1 MSSPSHPRYG
11 RRREHRL
18 DQELASQFYRPYLP
32 NWLRERIGS
41 AALRPGSVYPGE
53 ATVLY
58 ADLSGFTS
66 LTAAFSSLPD
76 GAERLHDTLNR
87 YYQALID
94 TIGAYGGDVAAIAGD
109 ALTAWWPGLI
119 DPDLARRCGSALHA
133 AVTAL
138 PTISTPAGPFQLDL
152 RIGVSAGT
160 VYMALTGLPNY
171 GIHPVLLGPAID
183 AATAAERLARPGS
196 TQSLEAQ
203 LADGLPPVDPETPG
217 EAGISLSWEHF
228 LPPTFA
234 DRLRLNELVAEYRR
248 CVPAF
253 CAFQLPAR
261 PGDLHRLV
269 AQTQAVVLRWGGWL
283 NEVEVGDKGAVFVLL
298 FGAPVSRGDDPNRA
312 VGCCLELRDRGLITR
327 AGISV
332 GILFVGDVGGSQRRV
347 YTAQGD
353 DMNLAA
359 HLMERAEPGSLL
371 VSGRIRQDI
380 RGRYRTGKTD
390 LLITKGHAEGVP
402 VAQII
407 SDGSRVGQGNTT
419 LHRYVPDAVSLVGRD
434 QERDLLAAQAQAVRA
449 GRPQLALIEGESG
462 IGKSSL
468 LQDLAVFWVGHGWRG
483 FGAECLSG
491 GRMTPLLAWR
501 PILLDLLGVDQSMG
515 YGTQR
520 AQIGRAIDRSA
531 TRDAP
536 APSARESARPAE
548 GADGAPIGER
558 SSAPPRADPHQAGLA
573 EAGATERLLILALGV
588 EESPHLGDGIV
599 HMWGAAERQHLL
611 EVLVSLF
618 RGYTA
623 GEPLLVVL
631 EDIHWA
637 DELSLDLAH
646 ALLTAY
652 PPLPIYLALS
662 HRPLDGARSSV
673 LAALHDYEGCLAIRL
688 ERLSPGASLAF
699 IRNLLGVSHVQSAVA
714 QHVERHTEGQ
724 PLFIKEYVRILL
736 QNGLIAIEDDSVRLA
751 RPMVSMQ
758 MSNSAQGVIQAHVDR
773 LDEPTR
779 LTLKIASVIGRSFP
793 LRLLAT
799 IHPTGVDEDRL
810 RDQLQTLIDLQII
823 DLELGEPDPV
833 YRFKH
838 GITHEVAYTSLLF
851 GQRRQLHAAVANWY
865 EQAYEPDMRRGNVAT
880 AVYDVLIDHL
890 RRAEEWE
897 RAARFCR
904 QAADRAAQRAAHAA
918 ALRYADQAL
927 LLTVDPL
934 QRYYLVLLRIAI
946 NDRIGNQ
953 IVQPEDLAQLSQL
966 AGQIG
971 DPLAHIYAG
980 YFQIRHL
987 LVMGLY
993 QQVIEQAVPVIQQT
1007 RRLSRSA
1014 EEPLRRELI
1023 LLRAGLIGAQAEALG
1038 MAGSL
1043 NEARARHRR
1052 ALQICWGLM
1061 PGHDTPID
1069 SLYRSILNPQSV
1081 AAQSLDG
1088 LGMVMLQQQ
1097 HPGQALRCH
1106 QRALDLARTI
1116 GDWCGETR
1124 ARLGVAEVLVYQAQ
1138 YETAARQITETL
1150 STSRAVGD
1158 TIGQV
1163 RALRQL
1169 ALISAASENYAEAQR
1184 YVWHALALCTSTRLR
1199 VQELQVLQDLAR
1211 FAAAQGLEEEA
1222 DAANQEAERVYR
1234 QWWGTPGPEEAREV
1248 AGERAV
1254 PR

>member
-1 MSSPSHPRYG
+1 M
-11 RRREHRL
+11 

-41 AALRPGSVYPGE
+41 STLRPGAVYPGE

-66 LTAAFSSLPD
+66 LTAAFTSLPD
-76 GAERLHDTLNR
+76 GAERLHDALNR

-119 DPDLARRCGSALHA
+119 DPELARRCGSALHA
-133 AVTAL
+133 AMAAL
-138 PTISTPAGPFQLDL
+138 PAISTPAGPFQLDL
-152 RIGVSAGT
+152 RIGVSAGA

-171 GIHPVLLGPAID
+171 GIHPVLLGPAIA
-183 AATAAERLARPGS
+183 AATAAERLARPGF
-196 TQSLEAQ
+196 THYIEAP
-203 LADGLPPVDPETPG
+203 ATDGLPLADPEPPG
-217 EAGISLSWEHF
+217 EAGIGLSWEHF

-261 PGDLHRLV
+261 PADLHRLV

-390 LLITKGHAEGVP
+390 LLRTKGRAEGVP

-407 SDGSRVGQGNTT
+407 SDGSRIGQGNTT

-434 QERDLLAAQAQAVRA
+434 HERQLLATQAQAVWA
-449 GRPQLALIEGESG
+449 GAPQLAMIEGESG

-468 LQDLAVFWVGHGWRG
+468 LQDLAVYWVGHGWRG

-491 GRMTPLLAWR
+491 GRMTALLAWR
-501 PILLDLLGVDQSMG
+501 PILLDLLGVDQSTS
-515 YGTQR
+515 YRAQR
-520 AQIGRAIDRSA
+520 AQISRAMRAFAGHDGPTPTDQADER
-531 TRDAP
+531 R
-536 APSARESARPAE
+536 AE
-548 GADGAPIGER
+548 EG
-558 SSAPPRADPHQAGLA
+558 H
-573 EAGATERLLILALGV
+573 
-588 EESPHLGDGIV
+588 ESPPLSPH
-599 HMWGAAERQHLL
+599 GAAEQLLIQALGIEDDQQLGEGAVHRWGQEERQELL
-611 EVLVSLF
+611 GMLARVF

-623 GEPLLVVL
+623 GEPLLIVL

-637 DELSLDLAH
+637 DELSLELAH
-646 ALLTAY
+646 ALLSAR

-662 HRPLDGARSSV
+662 HRPFDGAPSPA
-673 LAALHDYEGCLAIRL
+673 LAALRDHEGRLSIRL
-688 ERLSPGASLAF
+688 ERLSPSASLAF
-699 IRNLLGVSHVQSAVA
+699 IRNLLGVSHVQNAVA

-736 QNGLIAIEDDSVRLA
+736 QNGLIEIEDDSVRLA

-779 LTLKIASVIGRSFP
+779 LTLKIAAVIGRSFP
-793 LRLLAT
+793 RRLLAT
-799 IHPTGVDEDRL
+799 IHPTGVDEERL

-823 DLELGEPDPV
+823 DQELGEPDPV

-851 GQRRQLHAAVANWY
+851 GQRRQLHTAVASWY
-865 EQAYEPDMRRGNVAT
+865 EQAYASDMRQGNVAA

-890 RRAEEWE
+890 RRAEQWE

-904 QAADRAAQRAAHAA
+904 QAADRAAQRAAHTA
-918 ALRYADQAL
+918 ALRYVDQAL
-927 LLTVDPL
+927 LLTADL
-934 QRYYLVLLRIAI
+934 GQRYYLTLLRVAI

-953 IVQPEDLAQLSQL
+953 IAQTEDLAQLSQL
-966 AGQIG
+966 AAQIG
-971 DPLAHIYAG
+971 NPLYQAYAD
-980 YFQIRHL
+980 YFQIRYL
-987 LVMGLY
+987 LVMGMY
-993 QQVIEQAVPVIQQT
+993 QRVIDHAAPAIQQA
-1007 RRLSRSA
+1007 RRLARSA
-1014 EEPLRRELI
+1014 DEATRRELS
-1023 LLRAGLIGAQAEALG
+1023 LLRAGLIGAQGEALG
-1038 MAGSL
+1038 LLGSL

-1061 PGHDTPID
+1061 PGQDVPAD
-1069 SLYRSILNPQSV
+1069 GFFMSIVNPQSL

-1088 LGMVMLQQQ
+1088 MGAMMLQQDQ
-1097 HPGQALRCH
+1097 PGQALRCH

-1124 ARLGVAEVLVYQAQ
+1124 ARLGIAEVLTYQAQ
-1138 YETAARQITETL
+1138 YETAAQQITETL

-1158 TIGQV
+1158 NIGQV

-1169 ALISAASENYAEAQR
+1169 AMINAASERYAEAQR
-1184 YVWHALALCTSTRLR
+1184 YVWHALALCTSARLR
-1199 VQELQVLQDLAR
+1199 VHELQVLHDLAL
-1211 FAAAQGLEEEA
+1211 FAAAQGLEDEA
-1222 DAANQEAERVYR
+1222 EAAHQEAERVYR
-1234 QWWGTPGPEEAREV
+1234 QWWGSAGLDEARAVEN
-1248 AGERAV
+1248 ERVV
-1254 PR
+1254 PL